1 MYIQGIKA
9 CFMKYDNKKNTKVLI
24 CGYFTPLLKVKVR
37 VTHRSWVNID
47 LWNQS
52 RHSCAK
58 FGIFK
63 IWPKNKSA
71 RVCVICVIK
80 ERGST

>member
-1 MYIQGIKA
+1 
-9 CFMKYDNKKNTKVLI
+9 MKYDNKKNTKVLI

-37 VTHRSWVNID
+37 VTQRLWVNID

-52 RHSCAK
+52 CHSCAK

>member
-1 MYIQGIKA
+1 MIT
-9 CFMKYDNKKNTKVLI
+9 KNTKVLI
-24 CGYFTPLLKVKVR
+24 RGYFTPLLKVKVH

-47 LWNQS
+47 LWNHAIAVQNLGS
-52 RHSCAK
+52 LK
-58 FGIFK
+58 
-63 IWPKNKSA
+63 WPKNKSA